1 MCGYDPCMKIMRGIV
16 MAGIGKKIYDEA
28 RKPQNQ
34 RRIKDAMQQMRS
46 KQGKRTGHR
55 RTH

>member
-1 MCGYDPCMKIMRGIV
+1 

-34 RRIKDAMQQMRS
+34 RRIKDAMQQMRN

-55 RTH
+55 RSH